1 MTDADSRILH
11 DLAQDAERVI
21 GEAAQLVARRALAA
35 AMTAFVV
42 RDDAV
47 AGRQARE
54 DVLPVLRAVQARVD
68 QQNGRLAWRTPAGVV
83 IGELRLSLQ
92 RPGARQTLR
101 HRSQY
106 AKYARIGA

>member
-1 MTDADSRILH
+1 MTDDDSRILH

-35 AMTAFVV
+35 AVTAFVV
-42 RDDAV
+42 CDDAV
-47 AGRQARE
+47 ARRQTRE
-54 DVLPVLRAVQARVD
+54 DVLPVFRAVEARVD
-68 QQNGRLAWRTPAGVV
+68 QEDGRLARCATARVV

-92 RPGARQTLR
+92 CPGARQTLR

-106 AKYARIGA
+106 AKYVRG